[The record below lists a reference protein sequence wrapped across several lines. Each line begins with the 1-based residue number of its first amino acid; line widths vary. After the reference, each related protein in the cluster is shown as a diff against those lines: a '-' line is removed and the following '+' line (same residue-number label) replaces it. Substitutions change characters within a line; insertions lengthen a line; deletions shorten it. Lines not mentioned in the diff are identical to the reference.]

1 MESKKVCDLSN
12 KELLEEIDILDIQID
27 AQSKILSSFRFKKNE
42 CIEELKKRLK
52 EGE

>member
-12 KELLEEIDILDIQID
+12 QELLEEIDILDIQID
-27 AQSKILSSFRFKKNE
+27 AQSKIMANFRLKKNE